1 MEGIT
6 KGRACVFVP
15 MLLLLLPLLG
25 ELSTFQRK
33 GSVPIIEISE
43 VISVEPGLHNETE
56 FADGVGVFLSCKA
69 ILFC

>member
-1 MEGIT
+1 
-6 KGRACVFVP
+6 

-25 ELSTFQRK
+25 ELSTFKRK

-56 FADGVGVFLSCKA
+56 FADGVGVFLSC
-69 ILFC
+69 